1 MKKTNKPTRKA
12 SPKPKRKPTP
22 AKRKPVAAKPEPA
35 PVATFQAKVQ
45 AGTVDGGSI
54 PYLEVTIREQVT
66 EDSMVRLFEQ
76 VRGEISSSQ
85 VKRILLDLR
94 EGSVALS
101 ISDLHGLAKMVATT
115 FVGVL
120 ERFALVLRPQDV
132 PPEKFFEPS
141 VSNRGLPTFVTV
153 DPAEAAD
160 WIAAKLRPAR

>member
-1 MKKTNKPTRKA
+1 MKKTNKPARKA
-12 SPKPKRKPTP
+12 SPKPKRKPTA
-22 AKRKPVAAKPEPA
+22 AKRKPVAAKAEPA

-45 AGTVDGGSI
+45 AGPVDRGTI

-85 VKRILLDLR
+85 VKRVLLDLR

-132 PPEKFFEPS
+132 LPEKFFEPS

-153 DPAEAAD
+153 DPAEAVD
-160 WIAAKLRPAR
+160 WIAAKLRPAL